1 MLLKEF
7 LHRSYKVLSLP
18 EAEETLQR
26 WGPLAFFFKHMQ
38 PEL

>member
-26 WGPLAFFFKHMQ
+26 PFGFFF
-38 PEL
+38 